1 MRPSSTRLGVT
12 SVPADKKELLWYRVK
27 AHTDGFSL
35 AIWSH
40 KLACIISHAN
50 RLVNVFPRTKKRNK
64 PKSIDQIWGFLI
76 VTDFH
81 AAHKGR
87 KWWKSNSSQA
97 ALRAVAGVKLFSS
110 VRNFRRRRFVFLK
123 RAERRKN
130 LPRLSRMKSWQN
142 WHIIHWIVWEAYSVV
157 VKSVGWKEKWFL
169 AESLSEIVDRAD
181 FPICPWDFFL
191 CELSARFFS
200 GRKN

>member
-1 MRPSSTRLGVT
+1 MQPTRVVNSENPTVHRPLSEPL
-12 SVPADKKELLWYRVK
+12 PEWN
-27 AHTDGFSL
+27 FSPL
-35 AIWSH
+35 SEI
-40 KLACIISHAN
+40 
-50 RLVNVFPRTKKRNK
+50 F
-64 PKSIDQIWGFLI
+64 D
-76 VTDFH
+76 D
-81 AAHKGR
+81 
-87 KWWKSNSSQA
+87 
-97 ALRAVAGVKLFSS
+97 VA
-110 VRNFRRRRFVFLK
+110 FLK

-169 AESLSEIVDRAD
+169 AESPSEIDDRAD

-200 GRKN
+200 GRITTTIITILVYSCYSFFVRKFVVLSSKWDAVISCLHF